1 MTFIGSSPTRNEHAA
16 STPVQGFEGAASG
29 VGLSGIVSHGPLS
42 RRPIDGEGGP
52 PASVFVAEVDQQR
65 VSAVLDAQA
74 MPRICFFMQGS
85 DCPVAIARLSDKRSP
100 PLATGRASRFDS
112 GC

>member
-1 MTFIGSSPTRNEHAA
+1 MSSP
-16 STPVQGFEGAASG
+16 PVKGFEGAASG
-29 VGLSGIVSHGPLS
+29 VGLSGIVNNGPLP

-52 PASVFVAEVDQQR
+52 PAAILVAEVDQQR

-74 MPRICFFMQGS
+74 MPRIGFFMQAPNRP
-85 DCPVAIARLSDKRSP
+85 DALALLSDKGSP
-100 PLATGRASRFDS
+100 PLATGWASRSDF

>member
-1 MTFIGSSPTRNEHAA
+1 LPLPS
-16 STPVQGFEGAASG
+16 VKGFEGAASG
-29 VGLSGIVSHGPLS
+29 VGLSGIVSNGPLP

-52 PASVFVAEVDQQR
+52 PAAVFVAEVDQQR

-74 MPRICFFMQGS
+74 MPRICFFMQAS
-85 DCPVAIARLSDKRSP
+85 YCPVAFALVSDKRSP
-100 PLATGRASRFDS
+100 PLATGRPSRSDF